1 MSQKSDFLRCLPG
14 IPSPGSGRCS
24 NKDLSDPS
32 FGSGDSL
39 QTTRMSSKRDNLPLA
54 YRFIQAFWHSENLR
68 LARLQWKLLQ
78 IRCNLQSVLRQQ
90 AFKRGLPGAEKSEA
104 WPSWSS
110 QVKFVKNQFA
120 TVCILSFKLLF
131 DHKKTM
137 SILNGRVQTG
147 QSTFLCL
154 FKKSF
159 LAWAATEVAVMQSKN
174 FKPCISAAPLLLI
187 ALTNFLRRIS
197 TFSKSYSLR
206 RVYCLNGHGDH
217 CFAKLSVLHYSGSI
231 AFRCAIHLSTK
242 VFLFIVLCSYFNILS
257 SRQDLL
263 ICFDNWRYRS
273 TVFPAR
279 AAIFPS
285 SYSLNAYL
293 ILNVKTFY
301 FWIVLCWRL
310 KINAFPIFALIVT
323 QTGYLFVPSSYIS
336 RHSLFNPK

>member
-1 MSQKSDFLRCLPG
+1 MSG
-14 IPSPGSGRCS
+14 HGGSSYAKQNSALYTCGSIASHCS
-24 NKDLSDPS
+24 N
-32 FGSGDSL
+32 
-39 QTTRMSSKRDNLPLA
+39 Q
-54 YRFIQAFWHSENLR
+54 
-68 LARLQWKLLQ
+68 
-78 IRCNLQSVLRQQ
+78 
-90 AFKRGLPGAEKSEA
+90 
-104 WPSWSS
+104 
-110 QVKFVKNQFA
+110 
-120 TVCILSFKLLF
+120 
-131 DHKKTM
+131 
-137 SILNGRVQTG
+137 
-147 QSTFLCL
+147 L
-154 FKKSF
+154 FKK
-159 LAWAATEVAVMQSKN
+159 N
-174 FKPCISAAPLLLI
+174 FYV
-187 ALTNFLRRIS
+187 
-197 TFSKSYSLR
+197 SKSYSLR
-206 RVYCLNGHGDH
+206 RVYCLSGHGDH
-217 CFAKLSVLHYSGSI
+217 CFAKQSALHYSGSI

-301 FWIVLCWRL
+301 FWVVLCWRL